1 MKSYP
6 SEWVGSHEI
15 RFPLPRGRAA
25 TNPVTKYHVHV
36 RHGPRT
42 LARYAYYPGNELER
56 LAALARARDYIA
68 RGCPCLVRSPSD
80 GRCGPRLRAPWD
92 EGDHEIIRQRENRF
106 WMEFV

>member
-25 TNPVTKYHVHV
+25 TNPITKYHVHV

-42 LARYAYYPGNELER
+42 LARYAYYPGNEVG
-56 LAALARARDYIA
+56 A
-68 RGCPCLVRSPSD
+68 P
-80 GRCGPRLRAPWD
+80 GRTRKGPGLHR
-92 EGDHEIIRQRENRF
+92 
-106 WMEFV
+106 